1 MTASTTRTAAAKT
14 RTTKPS
20 RIAALAAVAVAG
32 SMLLTACGDQTNGGG
47 GDSGTAK
54 PSAAGNAAPLFDKLP
69 KKYQDA
75 GKIKVGTDAAYAPM
89 EFEEGGKIVGI
100 DPDIAAA
107 IGKQLGVTFEF
118 TSGTFDGLISSL
130 NTGRQD
136 LVMSAMS
143 DTKARQEGLDDTGK
157 KVGKGVDFVDYFT
170 SGVSLLVKKGNPE
183 KITTLDDLC
192 GKKVAVQRGTI
203 YEDTFKKQAK
213 TCESGKKGKLTIE
226 AFDTD
231 AEAQT
236 RVKSGGA
243 VADLNDYPVAAHIA
257 KTAGGGNDFEVAGGQ
272 LDAGP
277 FGIAVAKGNP
287 ELRDAVK
294 AALDAIIKNG
304 EYAKV
309 LEKWDVK
316 NSAVTEATVNGGK

>member
-1 MTASTTRTAAAKT
+1 MTARTTRRTTANKSRTAAVGA
-14 RTTKPS
+14 
-20 RIAALAAVAVAG
+20 IAVAG
-32 SMLLTACGDQTNGGG
+32 ALLLTACGDQTG
-47 GDSGTAK
+47 SGSGADETK
-54 PSAAGNAAPLFDKLP
+54 GTKSSNAPLFDKLP

-89 EFEEGGKIVGI
+89 EYEEGGKIVGI

-107 IGKQLGVTFEF
+107 LGKQLGVEFEF
-118 TSGTFDGLISSL
+118 TSGTFDGLITSL

-136 LVMSAMS
+136 IVMSAMS
-143 DTKARQEGLDDTGK
+143 DTKARQEGLDDKGK
-157 KVGKGVDFVDYFT
+157 KAGKGVDFVDYFE

-183 KITTLDDLC
+183 NIKSLDDLC

-203 YEDTFKKQAK
+203 YEDTFKDQAK
-213 TCESGKKGKLTIE
+213 KCGKEKLEIS

-236 RVKSGGA
+236 RVKIGGA

-257 KTAGGGNDFEVAGGQ
+257 KTAGGGKDFEVTGDQIG
-272 LDAGP
+272 AGP
-277 FGIAVAKGNP
+277 FGIAVNKDNT
-287 ELRDAVK
+287 ELRDALK

-304 EYAKV
+304 EYEKV

-316 NSAVTEATVNGGK
+316 DSAVTEATVNAGK